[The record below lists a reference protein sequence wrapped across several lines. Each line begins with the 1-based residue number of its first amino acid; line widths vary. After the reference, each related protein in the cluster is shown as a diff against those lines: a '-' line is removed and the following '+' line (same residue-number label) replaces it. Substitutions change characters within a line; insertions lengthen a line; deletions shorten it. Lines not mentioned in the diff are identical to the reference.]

1 MDAYPL
7 FVANAAGC
15 VLISY
20 FGYRKMFKHQDNR
33 WQTGTVLSPSADGS
47 WDEDYVVNNA
57 ADWLRWMLQFEDKM
71 AWANQLVHAT
81 SNWTS
86 TTDKQHVEFQWDRSE
101 ISAAPNN
108 NNTFYKDRIRLPI
121 EPSYLQKMVAM
132 EEVDSDSYMEIAK
145 EELEKLTPKKLDLSQ
160 DDEAEVLNLLGK
172 HADIFDLEYQIAT
185 AHSDVSVTSNVK
197 SFVTKLKSFS
207 NDTTYTE
214 GALQELCTPMDAV
227 AKAFA
232 KQ

>member
-15 VLISY
+15 ILIGY

-33 WQTGTVLSPSADGS
+33 WQTGTVLTPCADGS

-86 TTDKQHVEFQWDRSE
+86 TTDKQHAEFQWDRAE
-101 ISAAPNN
+101 ISVTPS
-108 NNTFYKDRIRLPI
+108 NNTTDYKDLIRLPI
-121 EPSYLQKMVAM
+121 ESSYLQKMVAM
-132 EEVDSDSYMEIAK
+132 EEVDSDSVMELAK
-145 EELEKLTPKKLDLSQ
+145 EELEKHSSETAPWKNLSQ
-160 DDEAEVLNLLGK
+160 DDEAELVNLLGK

-185 AHSDVSVTSNVK
+185 AHSDVSVTSNVT

-214 GALQELCTPMDAV
+214 GALQDLIAAIEK
-227 AKAFA
+227 KA
-232 KQ
+232 